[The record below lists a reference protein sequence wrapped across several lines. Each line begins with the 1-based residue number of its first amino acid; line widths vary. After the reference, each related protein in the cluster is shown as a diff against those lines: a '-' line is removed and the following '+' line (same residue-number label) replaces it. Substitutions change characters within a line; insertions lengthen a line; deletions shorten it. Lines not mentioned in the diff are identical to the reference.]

1 LSSAN
6 AVSNHKYQI
15 HNRTAIVLNL
25 GFLIFLVIE
34 NAFFIIVDNDLLFI
48 AAFEILLAHSHIHL
62 HRE

>member
-34 NAFFIIVDNDLLFI
+34 NAFFIIVDNDLPFI
-48 AAFEILLAHSHIHL
+48 AAFEIL
-62 HRE
+62 